1 MILFAILILTPFFL
15 DRVMQM
21 PMAKIGLIMMTMMQN
36 AFANTSSSIVIA
48 KVQGNIVDV
57 LMPPLSAGELTLG
70 MAAGGVTRG
79 VMVGVATGLAMWIF
93 VPLRIHDPAILLF
106 HAVNASLMLSLLG
119 MIGGIW
125 SERFDHIAAVTNFV
139 ITPLSFL
146 SGTFY
151 SIERLPENWQ
161 FAAHLNP
168 FFYLIDG
175 MRYGFIGRAENRA
188 MVKYLKIKVSRL
200 NRLKTERRQAYALV
214 DTQPGSGNNSLP
226 AGIKPLIVI
235 DHHPLR
241 RQTSSPFLDVRPD
254 YGASATIIAEYLLA
268 SGLPVTAQIATA
280 IAYAIISETEDLG
293 REASLADIE
302 AYLRIFPKANQRTL
316 SRIRHPK
323 LPGYYFAS
331 LQKALANAFTYRN
344 VIGSR
349 LGNIEHPDIVPQVAD
364 LLLAT
369 ERMGWCICTG
379 RYKDE
384 IYVSIRTINVKAE
397 SGRLLRRVV
406 NRKGTAGG
414 HGMIAG
420 GRISC
425 RGLSETECEKTENE
439 IIGRFLEK
447 LGHRGEIMFKP
458 LLTL

>member
-1 MILFAILILTPFFL
+1 MISEETLNGASERLAQLEKVVEGYSSLIIAIHDSPDPDSLAGAAALGYILGERTGL
-15 DRVMQM
+15 TW
-21 PMAKIGLIMMTMMQN
+21 KIGY
-36 AFANTSSSIVIA
+36 
-48 KVQGNIVDV
+48 
-57 LMPPLSAGELTLG
+57 
-70 MAAGGVTRG
+70 GG
-79 VMVGVATGLAMWIF
+79 L
-93 VPLRIHDPAILLF
+93 
-106 HAVNASLMLSLLG
+106 
-119 MIGGIW
+119 
-125 SERFDHIAAVTNFV
+125 
-139 ITPLSFL
+139 
-146 SGTFY
+146 
-151 SIERLPENWQ
+151 
-161 FAAHLNP
+161 
-168 FFYLIDG
+168 
-175 MRYGFIGRAENRA
+175 IGRAENRA
-188 MVKYLKIKVSRL
+188 MVKHLGIKVSRL
-200 NRLKTERRQAYALV
+200 NRLKTDRKQAYALV
-214 DTQPGSGNNSLP
+214 DTQPDSGNNSLP

-293 REASLADIE
+293 REASRADIE

-316 SRIRHPK
+316 ARIRHPK

-364 LLLAT
+364 LLLAH

-425 RGLSETECEKTENE
+425 RGMNEVECEKAENE
-439 IIGRFLEK
+439 IIRRFLER
-447 LGHRGEIMFKP
+447 LGHKGEIVFKP
-458 LLTL
+458 LLAL